1 MKVAIVG
8 SRSFN
13 FEIPQRCIPKGTTQI
28 ISGGAIGADKM
39 ARRFAIEH
47 GIKIVEILPEYNLY
61 GRCAPLKRNDIIVK
75 LADLVV
81 AFWDGKSRGTKYVIE
96 KCKETATPVH
106 VYRIG
111 INGKPNLDCTIP
123 KIEIHKEDD

>member
-13 FEIPQRCIPKGTTQI
+13 FEIPQSCIPKGTTQI
-28 ISGGAIGADKM
+28 ISGGAIGTDRM
-39 ARRFAIEH
+39 ARRFAVEH

-75 LADLVV
+75 LADLVI

-96 KCKETATPVH
+96 KCKDIM
-106 VYRIG
+106 RG
-111 INGKPNLDCTIP
+111 NCF
-123 KIEIHKEDD
+123 